1 MIVTVFRSRPTAD
14 PQIQEE
20 YKLLSLQLNEIA
32 QTMPGYI
39 SLKRFTA
46 DDGEHCIIVEFE
58 SETAHRA
65 WVNHPAHQ
73 QAMQVGREKFL
84 AEYNI
89 KVCELQYVL
98 AKP

>member
-1 MIVTVFRSRPTAD
+1 MKTHILSDWNSLAALA
-14 PQIQEE
+14 EE

-46 DDGEHCIIVEFE
+46 ADGERCIIVEFE

-73 QAMQVGREKFL
+73 QAMKLGREKFL

-89 KVCELQYVL
+89 KVCEMQYVL
-98 AKP
+98 SKP

>member
-1 MIVTVFRSRPTAD
+1 MIVTVFRSRPNAD

-20 YKLLSLQLNEIA
+20 YKLLSLQLNAIA
-32 QTMPGYI
+32 QTLPGYV
-39 SLKRFTA
+39 SLKRFAA
-46 DDGEHCIIVEFE
+46 DDGERCIIVEFE

-73 QAMQVGREKFL
+73 QAMKLGRGKFL

-89 KVCELQYVL
+89 KVCEVKYVL